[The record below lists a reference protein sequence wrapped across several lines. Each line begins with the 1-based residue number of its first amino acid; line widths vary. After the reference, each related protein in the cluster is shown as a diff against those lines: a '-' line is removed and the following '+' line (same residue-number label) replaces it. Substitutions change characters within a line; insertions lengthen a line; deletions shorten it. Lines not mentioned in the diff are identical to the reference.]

1 MHVSDSFLNP
11 VVPVSRPGTAEQP
24 VLNLCQAGGI
34 LTQTLCLSFVYGEM
48 FPQRCCDVVSQAL
61 PTMGH
66 CTTSKEL
73 VLDVKKKFKLY
84 NMLAKDF
91 SM

>member
-1 MHVSDSFLNP
+1 MVF
-11 VVPVSRPGTAEQP
+11 
-24 VLNLCQAGGI
+24 
-34 LTQTLCLSFVYGEM
+34 
-48 FPQRCCDVVSQAL
+48 QAL

-73 VLDVKKKFKLY
+73 VLDVKKNSSY
-84 NMLAKDF
+84 IDMLAKDF